1 MKPRDFCLLEFQTNM
16 KGGYQRAPGW
26 GISETLLARSPALS
40 GREIAGLTAVGP
52 RLVSWIQPIR
62 SCYVFFH
69 FLPLSSTSPSNT
81 QRSRLRKQ
89 YKLNNNHTKGSFQ
102 FILESQAPPC
112 PFEML
117 TPAFVCQECTPTSFP
132 PPPLHSLRPSII
144 LQASLKIPFLLE
156 T

>member
-1 MKPRDFCLLEFQTNM
+1 M

-40 GREIAGLTAVGP
+40 WREIAGLTAVGQG
-52 RLVSWIQPIR
+52 LIAWIQPIR

-89 YKLNNNHTKGSFQ
+89 YKLNNQPHQGLFSVHPGVPGSP
-102 FILESQAPPC
+102 LSLLRCLHLPLSVKNAPLPHSHL
-112 PFEML
+112 PLFTVSDL
-117 TPAFVCQECTPTSFP
+117 PSSFKP
-132 PPPLHSLRPSII
+132 HLKYPSSWKLRSHV
-144 LQASLKIPFLLE
+144 LC
-156 T
+156 